1 MLSRLS
7 ILQIGLR
14 RIVVRT
20 NSISDTDKNHKHTIA
35 GKARLNLRV
44 RKYSKEGGVREKY
57 GRGNGGLHP
66 RSLFHMP
73 LSYV

>member
-35 GKARLNLRV
+35 VKARLNLRV
-44 RKYSKEGGVREKY
+44 KKYSREGGVRGKY
-57 GRGNGGLHP
+57 GGGGGNVVLHP
-66 RSLFHMP
+66 R
-73 LSYV
+73 